1 MDRGLCK
8 IAFLGFLACLT
19 GPFAASAQ
27 STATPGADRSGEIAV
42 LRVLDKVSARHVD
55 LQVPVGQTVEFA
67 TLDIR
72 VDYCRSRPPEER
84 PESFV
89 LLSITERA
97 PDRED
102 IQVFDGW
109 MLASLPSL
117 NPLEHPVYDLWAV
130 DCLMEQPA
138 ENDDTDG

>member
-1 MDRGLCK
+1 M
-8 IAFLGFLACLT
+8 
-19 GPFAASAQ
+19 
-27 STATPGADRSGEIAV
+27 